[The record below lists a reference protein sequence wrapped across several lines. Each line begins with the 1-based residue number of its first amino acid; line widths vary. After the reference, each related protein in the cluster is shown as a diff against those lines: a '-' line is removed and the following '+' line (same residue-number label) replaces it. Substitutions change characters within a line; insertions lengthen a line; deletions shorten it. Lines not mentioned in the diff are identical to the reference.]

1 MKAMKIWMETKG
13 VKYSPNSQIVKA
25 ITYAYTLW
33 DNTIKYLNNGCP
45 LGDNNPT
52 KKILYVQSLGA
63 VRTIFSVATM
73 KRWSTYRF
81 KLRKI
86 LPLSIVMLI
95 SNFLF
100 VI

>member
-45 LGDNNPT
+45 LWDNNPT
-52 KKILYVQSLGA
+52 KKYYTSN
-63 VRTIFSVATM
+63 
-73 KRWSTYRF
+73 RF
-81 KLRKI
+81 GQLE
-86 LPLSIVMLI
+86 LS
-95 SNFLF
+95 FQ
-100 VI
+100 